1 MSRIIGFDAQ
11 LIFDAI
17 ITGINIFILFF
28 ALSYF
33 LFNPIQKVLKDRQD
47 KIKNELENAK
57 NKETEAIALKEEYE
71 KKMND
76 ARLEADEILSNAK
89 KNAKTMSE
97 QIILEAKTEANNI
110 IARGNKEIEQER
122 AKAVDELKDKV
133 IEISTILATKI
144 IKENVNTK
152 NADKLFEETIS
163 EIGDSTWQN

>member
-17 ITGINIFILFF
+17 ITGINVFILFF

>member
-17 ITGINIFILFF
+17 ITGINVFILFF

-57 NKETEAIALKEEYE
+57 NKENEAIALKEQYE
-71 KKMND
+71 KKMTD
-76 ARLEADEILSNAK
+76 VRVEADEILSNAK

-97 QIILEAKTEANNI
+97 QIILDAKNEANNI
-110 IARGNKEIEQER
+110 IIRGNKEIEQER
-122 AKAVDELKDKV
+122 AKAVDELKNKV

-144 IKENVNTK
+144 IKENVNSK
-152 NADKLFEETIS
+152 NADKLFEETML
-163 EIGDSTWQN
+163 EIGENTWQN